1 MGRKVIKQL
10 SHTRQQ
16 GGIQGKY
23 FIEDDLVKKKKKSQA
38 SFKIMIPQS
47 VA

>member
-1 MGRKVIKQL
+1 MGRKVIKGL

-23 FIEDDLVKKKKKSQA
+23 FIEDDLVKKKKKVKLA
-38 SFKIMIPQS
+38 LK
-47 VA
+47 